1 MYAQFTSLFMAILLQ
16 CLGQYYCDG
25 KGSTTA
31 MNKQHACLGYHFRIF
46 VGNSAIFFSDSVV
59 CSVVDSV
66 LWHAVYLK
74 KCFKDNRRTL

>member
-46 VGNSAIFFSDSVV
+46 VGNSAIFFQIQW
-59 CSVVDSV
+59 CV
-66 LWHAVYLK
+66 LLSTVYYGML
-74 KCFKDNRRTL
+74 FT